1 MSLEKSLKDTIK
13 EKELKIESGLG
24 LGKILQGASPFLAFV
39 NLPIAIAA
47 GAAGLTADTITKNRN
62 LKSTMMPDE
71 WLDQVAKSPYVSQE
85 GLAFL
90 MSKMGEGNTVSVA
103 DALSFLEIED
113 AHEKSLHQSQKPRL
127 ENKTETAKKFAGAE
141 ALKKRAGK
149 ISEDVVFN
157 EPPVF
162 NKVVKTAVAVVP
174 KAVGLLFEI
183 KGKKKL
189 K

>member
-90 MSKMGEGNTVSVA
+90 MSKMGEGSTVSVA
-103 DALSFLEIED
+103 DALSFLEIEE
-113 AHEKSLHQSQKPRL
+113 AHERSLDQSQKPRL
-127 ENKTETAKKFAGAE
+127 EKKAEVIKKFAGAE
-141 ALKKRAGK
+141 ALKKRASK
-149 ISEDVVFN
+149 IDQDVVIT
-157 EPPVF
+157 EPPMI
-162 NKVVKTAVAVVP
+162 NKVVKTAISVVP

>member
-13 EKELKIESGLG
+13 EKELKVESGLG

-39 NLPIAIAA
+39 NLPIAIAT
-47 GAAGLTADTITKNRN
+47 GAAGLTADTITKKRN
-62 LKSTMMPDE
+62 LKTTMMPDE
-71 WLDQVAKSPYVSQE
+71 WLDQVAKSPYVSEE

-90 MSKMGEGNTVSVA
+90 MSKMGEGNTISVA

-113 AHEKSLHQSQKPRL
+113 AHEKSLHKSEKPHL
-127 ENKTETAKKFAGAE
+127 ENKEPTKKFAGAE

-149 ISEDVVFN
+149 ISDDIVVN
-157 EPPVF
+157 EPPMI
-162 NKVVKTAVAVVP
+162 NKVVKTAITVIPA
-174 KAVGLLFEI
+174 AVGLLFEI